1 MRITNLEESIGTYT
15 AGAGLS
21 VSSNVFSHDSLTG
34 EVTGSGS
41 LTISDDVVEA
51 SLTRHRWRFATTQQ
65 QLSLLT
71 NTPTGRYD
79 YAYQI
84 PTSPAVLQIITLT
97 VNDYVIP
104 YSRYQNYIYLN
115 GYGSNNEVIMDYIYK
130 VDESYFPAHFRL
142 ALEYELASIFAG
154 SVARD
159 SNMIEQFKTLSE
171 RQFLVAKNIDSA
183 ETTSK
188 VLDTNRF
195 INMRRSTRTDA

>member
-1 MRITNLEESIGTYT
+1 MATTNIDICARALIMIG
-15 AGAGLS
+15 AQPI
-21 VSSNVFSHDSLTG
+21 SSFSD
-34 EVTGSGS
+34 GSTEALVAS
-41 LTISDDVVEA
+41 NIYDDVVEA
-51 SLTRHRWRFATTQQ
+51 SLTRHRWRFATTQAE
-65 QLSLLT
+65 LSLLT

-79 YAYQI
+79 YAYQV

-115 GYGSNNEVIMDYIYK
+115 GYGSSSKVVMDYIYK
-130 VDESYFPAHFRL
+130 VGEEYFPPHFRL
-142 ALEYELASIFAG
+142 ALEYELAAIFAG

-159 SNMIEQFKTLSE
+159 SKMIEQFKNLSE
-171 RQFLVAKNIDSA
+171 RQFLIAKNIDSA

-195 INMRRSTRTDA
+195 TNLRRSTRTDA

>member
-1 MRITNLEESIGTYT
+1 MATTNIDICARALIMIG
-15 AGAGLS
+15 AQPI
-21 VSSNVFSHDSLTG
+21 SSFSD
-34 EVTGSGS
+34 GSTEALVAS
-41 LTISDDVVEA
+41 NIYDDVVEA
-51 SLTRHRWRFATTQQ
+51 SLTRHRWRFATTQAE
-65 QLSLLT
+65 LSLLT

-79 YAYQI
+79 YAYQV

-130 VDESYFPAHFRL
+130 VDEQYFPPHFRL
-142 ALEYELASIFAG
+142 ALEYELAALFAG

-159 SNMIEQFKTLSE
+159 NGLIEQFKTLSE
-171 RQFLVAKNIDSA
+171 RQFLIARNIDST

-195 INMRRSTRTDA
+195 INARRSTRTDA

>member
-1 MRITNLEESIGTYT
+1 MATTKIDICARALIMIG
-15 AGAGLS
+15 AQPI
-21 VSSNVFSHDSLTG
+21 SSFSD
-34 EVTGSGS
+34 GSTEALVAS
-41 LTISDDVVEA
+41 NIYDDVLEA

-71 NTPTGRYD
+71 STPTGRYD
-79 YAYQI
+79 YAYQV

-115 GYGSNNEVIMDYIYK
+115 GYGANNEVIMDYIYK
-130 VDESYFPAHFRL
+130 VDEQYFPPHFRL
-142 ALEYELASIFAG
+142 ALEYELAALFAG

-159 SNMIEQFKTLSE
+159 NGLIEQFKTLSE
-171 RQFLVAKNIDSA
+171 RQFLIARNIDST

-195 INMRRSTRTDA
+195 INARRSTRTDA

>member
-1 MRITNLEESIGTYT
+1 MATTKIDICARALIMIG
-15 AGAGLS
+15 AQPI
-21 VSSNVFSHDSLTG
+21 SSFSD
-34 EVTGSGS
+34 GSTEALVAS
-41 LTISDDVVEA
+41 NIYDDVVEA

-79 YAYQI
+79 YAYQM

-115 GYGSNNEVIMDYIYK
+115 GYGSSNEVIMDYIYK
-130 VDESYFPAHFRL
+130 VDEAYFPAHFKL

-159 SNMIEQFKTLSE
+159 SSMIEQFKTLSE

-195 INMRRSTRTDA
+195 INLRRSTRTDA

>member
-1 MRITNLEESIGTYT
+1 MATTKIDICARALIMIG
-15 AGAGLS
+15 AQPI
-21 VSSNVFSHDSLTG
+21 SSFSD
-34 EVTGSGS
+34 GSTEALVAS
-41 LTISDDVVEA
+41 NIYDDVVEA

-71 NTPTGRYD
+71 STPTGRYD
-79 YAYQI
+79 YAYQV

-115 GYGSNNEVIMDYIYK
+115 GYGANNEVIMDYIYK
-130 VDESYFPAHFRL
+130 VDEQYFPPHFRL
-142 ALEYELASIFAG
+142 ALEYELAALFAG

-159 SNMIEQFKTLSE
+159 NGLIEQFKTLSE
-171 RQFLVAKNIDSA
+171 RQFLIARNIDST

-195 INMRRSTRTDA
+195 INARRSTRTDA

>member
-1 MRITNLEESIGTYT
+1 MATTKIDICARALIMIG
-15 AGAGLS
+15 AQPI
-21 VSSNVFSHDSLTG
+21 SSFSD
-34 EVTGSGS
+34 GSTEALVAS
-41 LTISDDVVEA
+41 NIYDDVVEA

-71 NTPTGRYD
+71 SAPTGRYD
-79 YAYQI
+79 YAYQV
-84 PTSPAVLQIITLT
+84 PTSPGVLQIITLT

-115 GYGSNNEVIMDYIYK
+115 GYGANNEVIMDYIYK
-130 VDESYFPAHFRL
+130 VDEQYFPPHFRL
-142 ALEYELASIFAG
+142 ALEYELAALFAG

-159 SNMIEQFKTLSE
+159 NGLIEQFKTLSE
-171 RQFLVAKNIDSA
+171 RQFLIAKNIDST

-195 INMRRSTRTDA
+195 INARRSTRTDA

>member
-1 MRITNLEESIGTYT
+1 MATTKIDICARALIMIG
-15 AGAGLS
+15 AQPI
-21 VSSNVFSHDSLTG
+21 SSFSD
-34 EVTGSGS
+34 GSTEALVAS
-41 LTISDDVVEA
+41 NIYDDVLEA

-71 NTPTGRYD
+71 SAPTGRYD
-79 YAYQI
+79 YAYQV

-115 GYGSNNEVIMDYIYK
+115 GYGANNEVIMDYIYK
-130 VDESYFPAHFRL
+130 VDEQYFPPHFRL
-142 ALEYELASIFAG
+142 ALEYELAALFAG

-159 SNMIEQFKTLSE
+159 NGLIEQFKTLSE
-171 RQFLVAKNIDSA
+171 RQFLIARNIDST

-195 INMRRSTRTDA
+195 INARRSTRTDA

>member
-1 MRITNLEESIGTYT
+1 MATTKIDICARALIMIG
-15 AGAGLS
+15 AQPI
-21 VSSNVFSHDSLTG
+21 SSFSD
-34 EVTGSGS
+34 GSTEALVAS
-41 LTISDDVVEA
+41 NIYDDVVEA